1 MPKSHQ
7 FIRLCIFVRISVLN
21 YKITGLTVPIG
32 GRRKPSPHFLL
43 INHCVFLTEGF
54 LQRKESSRQ
63 KTSYCTFSNISL
75 STKSKLNSNL
85 GIPKISI
92 SFSVIFLAA

>member
-1 MPKSHQ
+1 MG
-7 FIRLCIFVRISVLN
+7 IFHEKWVLAHWLLILQN
-21 YKITGLTVPIG
+21 RGLTVPIG
-32 GRRKPSPHFLL
+32 GGRKPSPHFLL